1 MPLPFLEKCLLRCDR
16 LLVYV
21 AMACTMAM
29 MLLTTADAL
38 FRYFLNSPVL
48 GAYEITEK
56 FLMVAA
62 IFLGLSYAYRGGALI
77 RVTFLVDRL
86 PAPHR
91 RIADTF
97 AHLVTL
103 AFAIVF
109 AFATVRQAWRTMDEG
124 TTLATLPIPVGPAY
138 FIAPLGFA
146 VLTLFLAL
154 DLPKVRAGHSP
165 IQKSEAPAA

>member
-1 MPLPFLEKCLLRCDR
+1 MSLPFIEKWLLRCDR
-16 LLVYV
+16 VLVYV
-21 AMACTMAM
+21 AMAATMGM

-48 GAYEITEK
+48 GAYEVTEK

-86 PAPHR
+86 PAPYR

-109 AFATVRQAWRTMDEG
+109 AFATVRQAWRTMDDG

-138 FIAPLGFA
+138 FIAPLGFL

-154 DLPKVRAGHSP
+154 DLPKVRAGCSP
-165 IQKSEAPAA
+165 LRTSDAPAA